1 VQVVRLGLDV
11 SQHQLTWSQVVERVQ
26 LAEAAGFDGAWI
38 FDHFKPLY
46 GDPKGPCLEGWSLL
60 AALAAL
66 TQRIRLGALVTGV
79 TYRHPSVLAAEA
91 VTVDHVSAGRLEIG
105 MGAAWFADEH
115 EALGIPFPTVGE
127 RGRRLEEAV
136 RLIRTLMTQDD
147 VTFTGR
153 YYQLREATYRPR
165 PVQQPHPPIW
175 IGASGEQV
183 MLPIVARQADAW
195 HAFGSPKS
203 LARKS
208 AVIDQAAIAAGR
220 DPQSI
225 LRSTSLSLSR
235 SWDEVR
241 RDAAA
246 LRELGFSYLVVSW
259 PSEGRG
265 RLEEFVEKVM
275 PEVRAL

>member
-1 VQVVRLGLDV
+1 MRLGLDV
-11 SQHQLTWSQVVERVQ
+11 SQHQLTWAQVLERVQ
-26 LAEAAGFDGAWI
+26 LAEVAGFDGAWV

-46 GDPKGPCLEGWSLL
+46 GDPLGPCLEGWTLL
-60 AALAAL
+60 AALSAL

-136 RLIRTLMTQDD
+136 RLMRALMTQDS
-147 VTFTGR
+147 VSFAGR
-153 YYQLREATYRPR
+153 HYQLHAATYRPR

-175 IGASGEQV
+175 IGASGEQM

-195 HAFGSPKS
+195 HAFGSLDS
-203 LARKS
+203 LSRKS
-208 AVIDQAAIAAGR
+208 ALIDQAAAAAGR
-220 DPQSI
+220 DPKSI

-235 SWDEVR
+235 PWDEVR
-241 RDAAA
+241 RDAAD
-246 LRELGFSYLVVSW
+246 LRALGFSYLVVNW
-259 PSEGRG
+259 PSEGRE
-265 RLEEFVEKVM
+265 RLEEFVENVM
-275 PEVRAL
+275 PEVNAL